1 MFRFYNANPENKITS
16 DCVIRAI
23 SLALNI
29 NYSDTVE
36 LLIEHS
42 NFFNCDMLVKDC
54 YGSLLDNYFL
64 LSKYKGWNQKV
75 GEIVDNLS
83 DCILILRI
91 EGHLTCA
98 IYGIIYDTWD
108 TSNEPVDVF
117 WIVDTE

>member
-23 SLALNI
+23 SLALNME
-29 NYSDTVE
+29 YSDTVE

-98 IYGIIYDTWD
+98 IYGVIYDIWD